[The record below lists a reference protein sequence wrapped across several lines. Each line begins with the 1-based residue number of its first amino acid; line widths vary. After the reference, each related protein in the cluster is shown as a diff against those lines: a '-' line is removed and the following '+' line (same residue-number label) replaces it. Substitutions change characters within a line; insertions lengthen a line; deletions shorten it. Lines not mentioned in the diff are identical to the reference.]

1 MGENTLLEFNSSR
14 CLSFLF
20 YILLVRNSR
29 SFYIFILQV
38 CSIYCEKIQ
47 VDNRRFF
54 TFCIRTHFFTTQLLH
69 GMFLKLFLSF
79 IYYYIFQQFKFVIP
93 VFMLILYSFFLF

>member
-20 YILLVRNSR
+20 YILVVRNSQ

-38 CSIYCEKIQ
+38 CSSSYCEKIQ
-47 VDNRRFF
+47 VDTSRFF
-54 TFCIRTHFFTTQLLH
+54 TFCIRTHFFYNTIIAWHVSKT
-69 GMFLKLFLSF
+69 LSF
-79 IYYYIFQQFKFVIP
+79 FYYYIFQQFKFVIP